1 MEVSTL
7 THSLIPVTHTLSKGI
22 SNRTAVA
29 ERILPVLSVFAEWA
43 WEHPRYLILQSER
56 SLGNQN
62 VPSTTEING
71 SETSLLLGQQATVV
85 TTFSHLAPSDVLLG
99 ENDAR
104 LQMKTAVC
112 ALQELVEASI
122 RCIPGASGMTY
133 SHTSSHPLI
142 PTLLS
147 HHASSREYPP
157 VTIFHLSMSC
167 PNTEL
172 I

>member
-1 MEVSTL
+1 M
-7 THSLIPVTHTLSKGI
+7 
-22 SNRTAVA
+22 A